1 MTMYKVTIHEHKI
14 YDAFI
19 EAPTQQLAIEE
30 AENQIVGEE
39 NAKWREDYNAG
50 WAEVGEVELVEEEDY
65 A

>member
-1 MTMYKVTIHEHKI
+1 MYKVTIHEHKI